1 MIPFIKRVTLV
12 LGLSFVIVFPAH
24 IWADVI
30 DQYVESLNSPR
41 TRAELRL
48 KQASR
53 PVGVVNRLDVL
64 FEEDLSAAARGEAL
78 RRIGRE
84 FSRLLFDWRL
94 VPTVRVVERD
104 TLGRFLNQIIITVTQ
119 APINRSSALSSRSP
133 C

>member
-12 LGLSFVIVFPAH
+12 LGLSLVIVSPAH

-41 TRAELRL
+41 TRVELRL

-104 TLGRFLNQIIITVTQ
+104 TFGRFLNQIIITVTQ
-119 APINRSSALSSRSP
+119 APINRSSTLSSRSP